1 MQTILLIRPDLPK
14 DYPMGKLPPFLPL
27 GLGSLAAVLK
37 QAGFDVVILDNYL
50 DEKSLDWLRDDVRS
64 IKPDLIGI
72 AVTVATTSTSADIVS
87 SLSQENIPL
96 IVGGPQI
103 TIDPVGTLKRLNAQ
117 IGVIGEGEDTL
128 LELCQILNETKSL
141 SFSRLRQVAGLVLK
155 NSENGQYLLTP
166 CRQHIKDL
174 DKLPFVPV
182 SIFPYQKY
190 QHTSPE
196 LKTAPLGWM
205 STSRGCPWNCSFCS
219 NIIVWGRQYRF
230 MSPKRVVDEMQYL
243 ADNFGIRAIN
253 FREDNFTVNRQRV
266 MDICSLISQRNLKIE
281 WICESRVDIV
291 DEELLTSM
299 KQAGCSAIYFGIES
313 GSQRVLDILRK
324 ETTVRQNESAV
335 KLCKKVGIKPIVS
348 IMLGIPQQTMQEN
361 YENIKFVR
369 KLDPEIAYFN
379 VFMGFPGTELYNYI
393 IEHNLVYKKL
403 EQIILPN
410 SECLTWPEKL
420 KLKQKAEILYN
431 ISPKVMLRHIKRMGF
446 LRTIRKGLLTIKR
459 YVHSRSDIE
468 E

>member
-1 MQTILLIRPDLPK
+1 
-14 DYPMGKLPPFLPL
+14 MGKLPPFLPL

-37 QAGFDVVILDNYL
+37 QAGFNVVILDNYL
-50 DEKSLDWLRDDVRS
+50 YEKPLDRLTDDIRS

-72 AVTVATTSTSADIVS
+72 TVNVASTSTSADIVS
-87 SLSQENIPL
+87 ALSRENIPL
-96 IVGGPQI
+96 VVGGPQV
-103 TIDPVGTLKRLNAQ
+103 TVDPVGTLKRLNAQ
-117 IGVIGEGEDTL
+117 IGVVGEGEETF
-128 LELCQILNETKSL
+128 LELSRILNETKNL
-141 SFSRLRQVAGLVLK
+141 SFSHLRQVAGLVLRD
-155 NSENGQYLLTP
+155 NENGQYFLTP
-166 CRQHIKDL
+166 SRPHIKDL

-182 SIFPYQKY
+182 SIFPYQEY

-196 LKTAPLGWM
+196 LNAAPLGWM

-219 NIIVWGRQYRF
+219 NIIVWGRQYRC

-281 WICESRVDIV
+281 WMCESRVDIV

-299 KQAGCSAIYFGIES
+299 KQAGCSAVYFGIES

-324 ETTVRQNESAV
+324 ETTVQQNESAV
-335 KLCKKVGIKPIVS
+335 KLCKKVGIKPIIS
-348 IMLGIPQQTMQEN
+348 IMLGIPRQTLQEN
-361 YENIKFVR
+361 YETIKFVK

-379 VFMGFPGTELYNYI
+379 VFMGFQGTELYNYI
-393 IEHNLVYKKL
+393 IEHNLIYKRL

-420 KLKQKAEILYN
+420 KLKQKAEISYN
-431 ISPKVMLRHIKRMGF
+431 ISPRVMLRHIKRMGL
-446 LRTIRKGLLTIKR
+446 LRTIQKGLLTIKR
-459 YVHSRSDIE
+459 YVHSRSGIE